1 MKKLSAIFAAFLLLA
16 TAQFAGA
23 GEVSII
29 KIEGSA
35 KKAEFAG
42 DTKKEALE
50 RALRGSVEMAIK
62 EVMKGE
68 DILENA
74 ELIEERIYPN
84 PMNYILNYKILSE
97 GWITHF
103 DLPGEN
109 AEPEG
114 PDGIDGEEPSEGD
127 AMGGVELIIGLDGEL
142 VAVPIEGAIDD
153 AEVEEVGGEVEV
165 DVAAQQ
171 QVAALETLPAKE
183 TVVVKRHRKGSLAE
197 SSFFTPSAEDI
208 SQGVATG
215 IGEGVTGGE
224 LLYHLWIE
232 TRLDIDRLKEDVKDF
247 SDIEEVE
254 ISIVSIEILGVNDQ
268 KRFEDLRA
276 RLQESGVIKE
286 LNYESFSR
294 GRYVLRASVA
304 GTGHDLYDRLRG
316 NLGKDLVLIPGGV
329 GRVIIKLEESTF

>member
-1 MKKLSAIFAAFLLLA
+1 MKILLAIFASFFLLA

-29 KIEGSA
+29 KIEGFA

-50 RALRGSVEMAIK
+50 RALRGSVEMAVK

-103 DLPGEN
+103 DLPDEN

-114 PDGIDGEEPSEGD
+114 IDGEEASEGD
-127 AMGGVELIIGLDGEL
+127 AMGGVELVVGVDGEL
-142 VAVPIEGAIDD
+142 VAVPVEGAIGDVV
-153 AEVEEVGGEVEV
+153 VEEVGEEVEV
-165 DVAAQQ
+165 AP
-171 QVAALETLPAKE
+171 ETLPVAE
-183 TVVVKRHRKGSLAE
+183 TFVVKRHRKGSLAE

-208 SQGVATG
+208 APGTAIG
-215 IGEGVTGGE
+215 IGEGVSGGE

-254 ISIVSIEILGVNDQ
+254 TSSVRIEILGVNDH
-268 KRFEDLRA
+268 KRFEDLRTG
-276 RLQESGVIKE
+276 LQESEVIKE
-286 LNYESFSR
+286 LSYESFSR
-294 GRYVLRASVA
+294 GRYVLRALVA

>member
-1 MKKLSAIFAAFLLLA
+1 MKILLAIFASFLLLA

-23 GEVSII
+23 GEVSVI

-35 KKAEFAG
+35 KKAEFGG

-50 RALRGSVEMAIK
+50 RALRGSVEMAVK

-68 DILENA
+68 DILKNA

-114 PDGIDGEEPSEGD
+114 IDGEQASEGD
-127 AMGGVELIIGLDGEL
+127 SMDGVELVVGVDGEL
-142 VAVPIEGAIDD
+142 VAVPIEGVIGDD
-153 AEVEEVGGEVEV
+153 AVEV
-165 DVAAQQ
+165 APAPEQLATSEILPVA
-171 QVAALETLPAKE
+171 ETA
-183 TVVVKRHRKGSLAE
+183 VVKRHRKGSLAE

-208 SQGVATG
+208 SQGTATG

-254 ISIVSIEILGVNDQ
+254 ISTVSIEILGVNDQ

-276 RLQESGVIKE
+276 QLQESGIIKE
-286 LNYESFSR
+286 LGYESFSR

-316 NLGKDLVLIPGGV
+316 TLGKDLVLIPGGI

>member
-114 PDGIDGEEPSEGD
+114 PDGIDGEEC
-127 AMGGVELIIGLDGEL
+127 
-142 VAVPIEGAIDD
+142 
-153 AEVEEVGGEVEV
+153 
-165 DVAAQQ
+165 
-171 QVAALETLPAKE
+171 
-183 TVVVKRHRKGSLAE
+183 H
-197 SSFFTPSAEDI
+197 
-208 SQGVATG
+208 
-215 IGEGVTGGE
+215 
-224 LLYHLWIE
+224 
-232 TRLDIDRLKEDVKDF
+232 
-247 SDIEEVE
+247 
-254 ISIVSIEILGVNDQ
+254 
-268 KRFEDLRA
+268 
-276 RLQESGVIKE
+276 
-286 LNYESFSR
+286 
-294 GRYVLRASVA
+294 GRC
-304 GTGHDLYDRLRG
+304 
-316 NLGKDLVLIPGGV
+316 
-329 GRVIIKLEESTF
+329 